1 MVDLIKQLNTQ
12 FCAELNTAWIN
23 AIEKSNGKDF
33 SLEIFEEIK
42 TLVFEARDQGYTFN
56 IDYSPNLFIE
66 ERIMGKDLEKEF
78 CSMSEWKD
86 VQIILTMIKQ
96 SEINKWNFMLPHFK
110 ELQKQHLQPIMLKYA
125 INSVKTHGPFFAGPL
140 NEIINVFGFCGSV
153 AAEITLLSII
163 FGKR

>member
-1 MVDLIKQLNTQ
+1 MLDLIKQLNTH

-23 AIEKSNGKDF
+23 AIEKSNRKDF

-42 TLVFEARDQGYTFN
+42 SLVFEARDQGYTFN

-96 SEINKWNFMLPHFK
+96 SEINKWDFIRPHFE
-110 ELQKQHLQPIMLKYA
+110 ELKKQHFRPIMLQYA
-125 INSVKTHGPFFAGPL
+125 INCSKQYGPFFAGPD
-140 NEIINVFGFCGSV
+140 NDTINVFGFCGSV
-153 AAEITLLSII
+153 IEDMILLSMIYPN
-163 FGKR
+163 K